1 MTTIIQGTS
10 FNQTFILVSS
20 TDHISPLLGASP
32 TVLISKAGGSFAT
45 ASGTAY
51 EVGNGWYAIP
61 LGPVDTN
68 TVGEL
73 SFHCTATGADDT
85 DFSDQVISSG
95 IIINPTPQPIQTGI
109 GVGIG
114 PYLGGFIEFVTN
126 VMNPPVPFVPSTSIY
141 VVYAYN
147 IAIQYVNT
155 DLSLVPGAL
164 GAWTLYAQAVYNY
177 AADTLIAIAQDQPS
191 DPVYKND
198 LKYWAWLRKEY
209 NTLAFIPGIVQSSSD
224 EGTSVGYDLPKGYEG
239 YTIGDIQNTKSPFG
253 RAYLA
258 YASSWGSLWGLS

>member
-1 MTTIIQGTS
+1 MT
-10 FNQTFILVSS
+10 F
-20 TDHISPLLGASP
+20 LGSNA
-32 TVLISKAGGSFAT
+32 
-45 ASGTAY
+45 
-51 EVGNGWYAIP
+51 
-61 LGPVDTN
+61 
-68 TVGEL
+68 
-73 SFHCTATGADDT
+73 
-85 DFSDQVISSG
+85 
-95 IIINPTPQPIQTGI
+95 
-109 GVGIG
+109 GIG
-114 PYLGGFIEFVTN
+114 PSLGGFIEFVTN
-126 VMNPPVPFVPSTSIY
+126 VMVPPAPFDPNTSIY

-147 IAIQYVNT
+147 IAIQYVNQGLGFVAGQPGT
-155 DLSLVPGAL
+155 WNIYSL
-164 GAWTLYAQAVYNY
+164 AVYNY

-258 YASSWGSLWGLS
+258 YASSWGTLWGLS